1 MTRISLSLCASLLAG
16 AVQAADTYT
25 TPFDPGSFTT
35 IDMAVNDAPLYVAAY
50 RNQMVEGGIEVCG
63 ALHVYPGQEGF
74 VMPRV
79 AEGRAIIRVDW
90 DDVFEMPA
98 DFSYFTAADSVDAVE
113 TLAATCRVFGPVPHF
128 EEARPYH
135 LFGSMFDF

>member
-1 MTRISLSLCASLLAG
+1 MTRISISLGFVLMATA
-16 AVQAADTYT
+16 AQAADTYT

-35 IDMAVNDAPLYVAAY
+35 FGMAVNDVPLYVAAY

-63 ALHVYPGQEGF
+63 ALHVHPGQEEF
-74 VMPRV
+74 VMARV

-98 DFSYFTAADSVDAVE
+98 DFSYFTAADSAGAVE
-113 TLAATCRVFGPVPHF
+113 TMAATCRVFGPVPEF

-135 LFGSMFDF
+135 VFGSMFDF